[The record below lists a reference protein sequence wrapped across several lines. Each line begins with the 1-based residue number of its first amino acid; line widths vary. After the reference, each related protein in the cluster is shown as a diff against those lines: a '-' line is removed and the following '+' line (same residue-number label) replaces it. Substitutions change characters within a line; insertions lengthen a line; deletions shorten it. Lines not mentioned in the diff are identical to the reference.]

1 MDESA
6 KLIKSLTDGLKAIN
20 KVQAQQSKTFSEL
33 ANFSIDREKTDRG
46 KMVVDTQ
53 ETLASIMRLQTKIMK
68 EQAAMVLSRQQA
80 AAMPSKQQEQ
90 ESLSVRAA
98 AFPKFGRLPAE
109 LRRLIWKMALPGR
122 RVLEQADGVATYPE
136 LCKKFRPP
144 VIRAVCKEA
153 WEVTEQNGLFVY
165 GPELTASGGTWFNPK
180 QDVIIIRDPG
190 KDYPLGP
197 LEDCHPESIAV
208 DCRYF
213 EQDENFERVLD
224 CALQLRS
231 CRRLIILL
239 RTAPNLTYKKGAA
252 PKLFSLQ
259 AEDVIWS
266 FYADEA
272 PKGPFGED
280 DISWKEFKDAIQ
292 ADWDNEMRDSG
303 RMDRIMK
310 YGGMPVIEGM
320 ELIMCKEDETSHGF

>member
-1 MDESA
+1 MA
-6 KLIKSLTDGLKAIN
+6 
-20 KVQAQQSKTFSEL
+20 
-33 ANFSIDREKTDRG
+33 
-46 KMVVDTQ
+46 VDTQ
-53 ETLASIMRLQTKIMK
+53 ETLASIMSLQTKIMK

-90 ESLSVRAA
+90 EPLSVRAA
-98 AFPKFGRLPAE
+98 AFPEFGRLPAE

-122 RVLEQADGVATYPE
+122 RVLEQADGVVAYPE

-180 QDVIIIRDPG
+180 QDVIIIRNPG
-190 KDYPLGP
+190 EDYPLGP
-197 LEDCHPESIAV
+197 LEDCRPEIIAV
-208 DCRYF
+208 DRRYF
-213 EQDENFERVLD
+213 EQDLNFERVLD
-224 CALQLRS
+224 VALQLKS

-239 RTAPNLTYKKGAA
+239 RTTPNLPYKKGAA

-266 FYADEA
+266 FYADADEK
-272 PKGPFGED
+272 PNDLFGED
-280 DISWKEFKDAIQ
+280 DVSWKKFKDTIQ
-292 ADWDNEMRDSG
+292 ANWDDQMRDSG
-303 RMDRIMK
+303 RMDDIMK
-310 YGGMPVIEGM
+310 YGGLPVIEGM
-320 ELIMCKEDETSHGF
+320 ELIMCKEDEISRGF